1 MVNHRLNAAMISA
14 YLETLLLN
22 YAFRGDA
29 SNTPTQWYAA
39 LADPFGNEIVD
50 PGYARVTASFNP
62 AVNGTSPSA
71 TAMTFGLFQN
81 AQTIASLQVWDA
93 GAGGNLL
100 YGGPADQT
108 ETFAAGANEGVIIWP
123 GQLGVTLT

>member
-1 MVNHRLNAAMISA
+1 MAISA
-14 YLETLLLN
+14 YLEKVLVD
-22 YAFRGDA
+22 YAMRGDA
-29 SNTPTQWYAA
+29 SNTPTAWYAA
-39 LADPFGNEIVD
+39 LADNLGAEIID
-50 PGYARVTASFNP
+50 PGYARVTASFAP
-62 AVNGTSPSA
+62 AVNGTSPTA

-93 GAGGNLL
+93 AAGGNLL